1 MQSVVAL
8 QKFPL
13 VINLDIGGVLGATK
27 NDVVAVGKDQRKL
40 GEELKVQDGSYGQL
54 SSVLRRADQRSR
66 A

>member
-1 MQSVVAL
+1 MVAL

-27 NDVVAVGKDQRKL
+27 NDVVAVVGKDQRKL
-40 GEELKVQDGSYGQL
+40 GEELKVQDGGGDEQL